1 VSDFRLH
8 QRALMVGTVF
18 ASVVLIRFAID
29 FWSEMG
35 FVLSLAFV
43 SLVAVALGVAINNVR
58 SLGYATEVAGK
69 FPDLEPQNQKTSF
82 AFSRIILLASVPV
95 GFLASSLDCTGL
107 SWQGCTPFCT
117 LIKIVWI
124 PLIAIVS
131 LVAWIRRL
139 DKRWLT
145 VVTLMSFLPLVPHCV
160 CYNVGN
166 GWWIDRIGASPTCY
180 AWGFVVSLIAV
191 GALRSRRQLLSS
203 AVVCG
208 VIICGATGFFVA
220 HHYLHYPW

>member
-1 VSDFRLH
+1 VSDFRVH
-8 QRALMVGTVF
+8 QCALIVGAGL
-18 ASVVLIRFAID
+18 ASVLLIRFAID

-35 FVLSLAFV
+35 LVLSVAFVL
-43 SLVAVALGVAINNVR
+43 LVAVALGVAINNVR
-58 SLGYATEVAGK
+58 SLGYAPEVAAK
-69 FPDLEPQNQKTSF
+69 SPQLEPRNQKAIV
-82 AFSRIILLASVPV
+82 AFPRAVLLAAVPV

-107 SWQGCTPFCT
+107 SWQGCSQFCT
-117 LIKIVWI
+117 LMKIVWI
-124 PLIAIVS
+124 PLIAIVA

-139 DKRWLT
+139 DRRWLT
-145 VVTLMSFLPLVPHCV
+145 ALTLMSFLPLVPHCV

-191 GALRSRRQLLSS
+191 AALRNGRQLVSS
-203 AVVCG
+203 SVVCG
-208 VIICGATGFFVA
+208 VIICGATAFFVA